1 MSGMP
6 RGGAKEKRFR
16 CSTKQ
21 KALEGEFHLLAF
33 DQWHLQVLADAPP
46 ITKLAC
52 LGQGL
57 GMRQPGDTTS
67 PPLVSALWTVV
78 WEGNTEPVGCWDAV
92 EMAQDGDKSAAVV
105 GLEQREKGRHQ
116 DFLCADLTE
125 GALTSPSTA

>member
-1 MSGMP
+1 MAPWGLGSPRPPFPPPLPP
-6 RGGAKEKRFR
+6 RGKR
-16 CSTKQ
+16 Q
-21 KALEGEFHLLAF
+21 L
-33 DQWHLQVLADAPP
+33 
-46 ITKLAC
+46 